1 MSEINGHEY
10 QLLKI
15 FSSDFEYHIPAY
27 QRPYAWT
34 TEETDT
40 LFDDLYG
47 FFTSESEEENYF
59 LGSIVLIKENTDR
72 KADVIDGQQRLTT
85 LTILFSV
92 LADNLTDPKKK
103 ASCMKR
109 LQEEGDELAGIASL
123 PRVFL
128 REWDQEFFNKYI
140 QNVQVS
146 DLLKIDPATLDTEA
160 KRHIQENCRALS
172 EKFKETFQG
181 DEAEL
186 LKFSS
191 FLLNRCYLV
200 VVSTPS
206 QASAFRVFSVM
217 NSRGLNLLPTDIIKS
232 ETIGKL
238 PEELQQSYTDKW
250 EELEN
255 QVGRDG
261 FNEVFTHTRTIFT
274 MEKAKKNLLD
284 EFRAFVVPETTPK
297 SLIDEILEPYT
308 LAYMKL
314 KNCSYT
320 ATKNA
325 DEINGYLYWLNKC
338 SNYDWMPPAIKFM
351 AMYPDDSEYMLWF
364 IRKLE
369 RLSSY
374 LQVTAQDVN
383 HRMAR
388 YKFVLAELKE
398 RPDSSLEDPIR
409 NVELTE
415 WEKEE
420 FLKTL
425 NGEIYTMPAARRNYI
440 IQRLDSFVSDGGATY
455 NAKLFTIE
463 HVLPQNPGYGSEW
476 FDLWPDAKDRQYWLN
491 RIANL
496 VPLTRQRNSAA
507 QNYDFNTKKEK
518 YFTTKSGTSSYQLT
532 TQVLNIDA
540 WTPDVVKTRQNDML
554 DVFAENW
561 DLTKDPERMGQENFL
576 LSGRGGSASG
586 YPLDS
591 ENFIVYAGSK
601 VSTDVT
607 DGFPQTYANLR
618 NSLVADGII
627 VDGVFSRDYTF
638 TSSSAAACVVLG
650 RSANGRKEWT
660 LLDGRTYGKYGGMD
674 SDKRANPPVVQ
685 ESSISPKKII
695 KAKPIDNS

>member
-34 TEETDT
+34 TEETNT

-47 FFTSESEEENYF
+47 FFTSESEDENYF

-92 LADNLTDPKKK
+92 LADNLTDPRKKT
-103 ASCMKR
+103 SCMKR

-128 REWDQEFFNKYI
+128 REWDQDFFNKYI
-140 QNVQVS
+140 QNVKLD
-146 DLLKIDPATLDTEA
+146 DLFRIDPATLDTEA
-160 KRHIQENCRALS
+160 KRHIQENCKALS
-172 EKFKETFQG
+172 VKFKETFQG
-181 DEAEL
+181 DETEL

-238 PEELQQSYTDKW
+238 PAHLQQVYTDKW

-284 EFRAFVVPETTPK
+284 EFRSFVIPETTPK
-297 SLIDEILEPYT
+297 SLIDDYLEPYT

-314 KNCSYT
+314 KNCAYT
-320 ATKNA
+320 STRNA
-325 DEINGYLYWLNKC
+325 EEINDLLYWLNKC
-338 SNYDWMPPAIKFM
+338 NNYDWMPPAILFM
-351 AMYPDDSEYMLWF
+351 TMHPDDSDYLLWF

-398 RPDSSLEDPIR
+398 RPNSSLSDPVQNI
-409 NVELTE
+409 ELTE

-420 FLKTL
+420 FLRTL
-425 NGEIYTMPAARRNYI
+425 NGEIYTMPATRRNYI

-455 NAKLFTIE
+455 NTKLFTIE
-463 HVLPQNPGYGSEW
+463 HVLPQNPSAGSEW
-476 FDLWPDAKDRQYWLN
+476 FDLWPEAKDRQYWLN

-507 QNYDFNTKKEK
+507 QNYDFKTKKEK
-518 YFTTKSGTSSYQLT
+518 YFVSKSGTSSYQLT
-532 TQVLNIDA
+532 TQVLQTDNWA
-540 WTPDVVKTRQNDML
+540 PDVVKHRQKDML
-554 DVFAENW
+554 DVFSQKW
-561 DLTKDPERMGQENFL
+561 DLGKDPERRGRENYM
-576 LSGRGGSASG
+576 LSGRGGNATG

-591 ENFIVYAGSK
+591 DNFTVYAGSRISK
-601 VSTDVT
+601 DVT
-607 DGFPQTYANLR
+607 DGYPPTYANLR
-618 NSLVADGII
+618 DSLIADGTI
-627 VDGVFSRDYTF
+627 VDGVFANDHTF
-638 TSSSAAACVVLG
+638 TSSSAAASVVLG

-660 LLDGRTYGKYGGMD
+660 LLDGRTYGKYGGLD
-674 SDKRANPPVVQ
+674 LD
-685 ESSISPKKII
+685 E
-695 KAKPIDNS
+695 

>member
-1 MSEINGHEY
+1 MSEITGHEY
-10 QLLKI
+10 PLLKI
-15 FSSDFEYHIPAY
+15 LSSDFEYHIPAY

-34 TEETDT
+34 TEETNT

-47 FFTSESEEENYF
+47 FFTSESENENYF

-92 LADNLTDPKKK
+92 LADNFTNPTKKS
-103 ASCMKR
+103 SCMKR
-109 LQEEGDELAGIASL
+109 LQEEGDELAGIESL
-123 PRVFL
+123 PRLFL
-128 REWDQEFFNKYI
+128 RAWDQDFFNKYI
-140 QNVQVS
+140 QNVRIT

-172 EKFKETFQG
+172 EKFKETFHRN
-181 DEAEL
+181 EAEL
-186 LKFSS
+186 LKFSN

-206 QASAFRVFSVM
+206 QTSAFRVFSVM

-238 PEELQQSYTDKW
+238 PANLQQTYTDKW

-274 MEKAKKNLLD
+274 MERAKKNLLD

-297 SLIDEILEPYT
+297 SLIDDYLEPYT

-314 KNCSYT
+314 KNSDYKST
-320 ATKNA
+320 GNA
-325 DEINGYLYWLNKC
+325 EKINGYLDWLNKC
-338 SNYDWMPPAIKFM
+338 NNYDWMPPAILFM
-351 AMYPDDSEYMLWF
+351 TQHQDDSEYLLWF
-364 IRKLE
+364 IRKLD

-398 RPDSSLEDPIR
+398 RPNSSLNDPIQ
-409 NVELTE
+409 NIELTE

-420 FLKTL
+420 FLNTL
-425 NGEIYTMPAARRNYI
+425 NGEIYAMPPLRRNYI

-463 HVLPQNPGYGSEW
+463 HVLPQNPSSGSEW
-476 FDLWPDAKDRQYWLN
+476 LNLWPDAKERLYWLN

-507 QNYDFNTKKEK
+507 QNYDFKQKKEK

-532 TQVLNIDA
+532 TQVLNIDTWA
-540 WTPDVVKTRQNDML
+540 PDVVKRRQKDML
-554 DVFAENW
+554 DIFAKNW
-561 DLTKDPERMGQENFL
+561 DLEKSTERMGQNHFL
-576 LSGRGGSASG
+576 LSGRGGNASG
-586 YPLDS
+586 YPLDND
-591 ENFIVYAGSK
+591 NFIVLSGSK
-601 VSTDVT
+601 ISADVT
-607 DGFPQTYANLR
+607 DGYPQTYANLR
-618 NSLVADGII
+618 NSLIEDEII
-627 VDGVFSRDYTF
+627 VDGFFVRDYTF

-660 LLDGRTYGKYGGMD
+660 LLDGSTYGKYGGFD
-674 SDKRANPPVVQ
+674 SDV
-685 ESSISPKKII
+685 
-695 KAKPIDNS
+695 

>member
-34 TEETDT
+34 AEETNT

-47 FFTSESEEENYF
+47 FYTSENEDENYF

-92 LADNLTDPKKK
+92 LADNLIDPRKR

-109 LQEEGDELAGIASL
+109 LQEEGDELAGIASQ
-123 PRVFL
+123 PRLFL
-128 REWDQEFFNKYI
+128 REWDQSFFNKYI
-140 QNVQVS
+140 QGVKIE

-160 KRHIQENCRALS
+160 KRHIQENCKALS

-181 DEAEL
+181 DETEL

-238 PEELQQSYTDKW
+238 PESLQQAYTDKW

-255 QVGRDG
+255 NVGRDG

-284 EFRAFVVPETTPK
+284 EFRTYVVPETTPK
-297 SLIDEILEPYT
+297 SLIDDYLEPFT

-314 KNCSYT
+314 RNCTYT
-320 ATKNA
+320 STRNA
-325 DEINGYLYWLNKC
+325 EEINDLLYWLNKC
-338 SNYDWMPPAIKFM
+338 NNYDWMPPAILFM
-351 AMYPDDSEYMLWF
+351 SMYQDDSDDLLWF

-383 HRMAR
+383 HRVTR

-398 RPDSSLEDPIR
+398 RPNSSLSDPIR
-409 NVELTE
+409 NIELTE
-415 WEKEE
+415 WEKKE
-420 FLKTL
+420 FLRTL
-425 NGEIYTMPAARRNYI
+425 NSEIYTMPAPRRNYI

-455 NAKLFTIE
+455 NTKLFTIE
-463 HVLPQNPGYGSEW
+463 HVLPQNPSAGSEW
-476 FDLWPDAKDRQYWLN
+476 LELWPETKERQYWLN
-491 RIANL
+491 RIVNL

-507 QNYDFNTKKEK
+507 QNYDFKTKKEK
-518 YFTTKSGTSSYQLT
+518 YFTTKSGTSSYRLT
-532 TQVLNIDA
+532 TQVLNTNT
-540 WTPDVVKTRQNDML
+540 WTLDVVKNRQEDML
-554 DVFAENW
+554 EIFAKNW
-561 DLTKDPERMGQENFL
+561 DLKENAERRGRDNYM
-576 LSGRGGSASG
+576 LSARGGNATG

-591 ENFIVYAGSK
+591 DSFIVYAGSK
-601 VSTDVT
+601 IAKDVT
-607 DGFPQTYANLR
+607 ESYPQNYASLR
-618 NSLVADGII
+618 DSLIANGTI
-627 VDGVFSRDYTF
+627 VNGVFVHDYTF

-650 RSANGRKEWT
+650 RSANGRKEWA
-660 LLDGRTYGKYGGMD
+660 LLDGRTYGKYSGVD
-674 SDKRANPPVVQ
+674 SGD
-685 ESSISPKKII
+685 
-695 KAKPIDNS
+695 

>member
-34 TEETDT
+34 TEETNT

-47 FFTSESEEENYF
+47 FFISENEDENYF

-140 QNVQVS
+140 QNVNLS
-146 DLLKIDPATLDTEA
+146 DLFKIDPVTLDTEA
-160 KRHIQENCRALS
+160 KRHIQENCKSLS
-172 EKFKETFQG
+172 VKFKETFHG

-186 LKFSS
+186 LKFSG

-238 PEELQQSYTDKW
+238 PTDLQRSYTDKW

-284 EFRAFVVPETTPK
+284 EFRSFVVSETTPK
-297 SLIDEILEPYT
+297 SLIDDYLEPYT

-314 KNCSYT
+314 KNCAYT
-320 ATKNA
+320 STKNA
-325 DEINGYLYWLNKC
+325 EEINSYLYWLNK
-338 SNYDWMPPAIKFM
+338 SNNYDWMPPAILFM
-351 AMYPDDSEYMLWF
+351 TLHPDDSDYLLWF

-398 RPDSSLEDPIR
+398 RLNSSLTDPIQ
-409 NVELTE
+409 NIELTE

-420 FLKTL
+420 FLRTL

-455 NAKLFTIE
+455 NTKLFTIE
-463 HVLPQNPGYGSEW
+463 HVLPQNPSAGSAW
-476 FDLWPDAKDRQYWLN
+476 FDLWPDAKERQYWLN

-507 QNYDFNTKKEK
+507 QNYDFKTKKEK

-532 TQVLNIDA
+532 TQVLSIDTWSPA
-540 WTPDVVKTRQNDML
+540 IVKSRQEDML
-554 DVFAENW
+554 DIFARNW
-561 DLTKDPERMGQENFL
+561 DLEKDTERKGKESFL
-576 LSGRGGSASG
+576 LSGRGGSATG

-591 ENFIVYAGSK
+591 DNFIVYAGSK
-601 VSTDVT
+601 ISKDVT
-607 DGFPQTYANLR
+607 DGYPQNYANLR
-618 NSLVADGII
+618 DSLIADGVI
-627 VDGVFSRDYTF
+627 VDGIFAHDYTF
-638 TSSSAAACVVLG
+638 TSSSAAACIILG

-660 LLDGRTYGKYGGMD
+660 LLDGRTYGKYGGLD
-674 SDKRANPPVVQ
+674 SD
-685 ESSISPKKII
+685 
-695 KAKPIDNS
+695 D

>member
-1 MSEINGHEY
+1 MSEITGHEY

-34 TEETDT
+34 IEETNT
-40 LFDDLYG
+40 LFDDLYS
-47 FFTSESEEENYF
+47 FFTSEKEDENYF
-59 LGSIVLIKENTDR
+59 LGSIVLIKENTNR

-92 LADNLTDPKKK
+92 LADCLADPKKK

-128 REWDQEFFNKYI
+128 REWDQGFFNKYI
-140 QNVQVS
+140 QNVRIPE
-146 DLLKIDPATLDTEA
+146 LLKIDPTTLDTEA
-160 KRHIQENCRALS
+160 KQHIQENCRALQ
-172 EKFKETFQG
+172 EKFRETFQG
-181 DEAEL
+181 DENEL
-186 LKFSS
+186 TKFSS

-238 PEELQQSYTDKW
+238 PANLQQSYTDKW

-284 EFRAFVVPETTPK
+284 EFRAYVVPETTPK
-297 SLIDEILEPYT
+297 SLVDDYLEPYT

-314 KNCSYT
+314 KNCAYT
-320 ATKNA
+320 STKHA
-325 DEINGYLYWLNKC
+325 EEINGYLYWLNKC
-338 SNYDWMPPAIKFM
+338 NNYDWMPSAILFM
-351 AMYPDDSEYMLWF
+351 TMHPDDSEYLLWF
-364 IRKLE
+364 IRMLE

-374 LQVTAQDVN
+374 LQVTARDVN

-398 RPDSSLEDPIR
+398 KPHSTLNDPIR
-409 NVELTE
+409 NIDLTE

-425 NGEIYTMPAARRNYI
+425 NGEIYTMPSARRNYI
-440 IQRLDSFVSDGGATY
+440 IQRLDSFVSDGGASY
-455 NAKLFTIE
+455 NTKLFTIE
-463 HVLPQNPGYGSEW
+463 HVLPQNPSVGSEW
-476 FDLWPDAKDRQYWLN
+476 YSLWPDAKERQYWLN

-507 QNYDFNTKKEK
+507 QNYEFKLKKEK

-532 TQVLNIDA
+532 TQVLNTDTWSPA
-540 WTPDVVKTRQNDML
+540 VVEQRQKDIL
-554 DVFAENW
+554 DVFAKNW
-561 DLTKDPERMGQENFL
+561 SLETNAERKTGDKYL
-576 LSGRGGSASG
+576 LSGRGGNATG
-586 YPLDS
+586 NPLGNDT
-591 ENFIVYAGSK
+591 FIVYAGSK
-601 VSTDVT
+601 ISQDTT
-607 DGFPQTYANLR
+607 EGFPQNYAGLR
-618 NSLVADGII
+618 NSLIANGTV
-627 VDGVFSRDYTF
+627 VDNVFVKDYLF

-660 LLDGRTYGKYGGMD
+660 LLDGRTYGKYGGI
-674 SDKRANPPVVQ
+674 
-685 ESSISPKKII
+685 ELGE
-695 KAKPIDNS
+695 

>member
-34 TEETDT
+34 TEETNT

-47 FFTSESEEENYF
+47 FFSSEKEDENYF
-59 LGSIVLIKENTDR
+59 LGSIVLIKETANR
-72 KADVIDGQQRLTT
+72 RADVIDGQQRLTT
-85 LTILFSV
+85 ITILFSV

-128 REWDQEFFNKYI
+128 RERDQDFFFKYI
-140 QNVQVS
+140 QNVNIS
-146 DLLKIDPATLDTEA
+146 DLLKIDPANLDTEA
-160 KRHIQENCRALS
+160 KRHIQENCKALYA
-172 EKFKETFQG
+172 KFEEAFQR
-181 DEAEL
+181 DENEL
-186 LKFSS
+186 VRFST

-206 QASAFRVFSVM
+206 QESAFRVFSVM

-238 PEELQQSYTDKW
+238 PPNLQQSYTDKW
-250 EELEN
+250 EDLEN

-274 MEKAKKNLLD
+274 MEKAKKNLLE
-284 EFRAFVVPETTPK
+284 EFRTYVVPETTPK
-297 SLIDEILEPYT
+297 SLIDDYLEPYT
-308 LAYMKL
+308 SAYMKL
-314 KNCSYT
+314 KNHTYES
-320 ATKNA
+320 TKHA
-325 DEINGYLYWLNKC
+325 EEINGYLYWLNKC
-338 SNYDWMPPAIKFM
+338 NNYDWMPPAILFM
-351 AMYPDDSEYMLWF
+351 TMHPDDSDYLLWF
-364 IRKLE
+364 IKRLE

-374 LQVTAQDVN
+374 LLVTAQDVN

-398 RPDSSLEDPIR
+398 NPHSTLSSPLQNI
-409 NVELTE
+409 ELTE
-415 WEKEE
+415 WEKKQ
-420 FLKTL
+420 FLNTL
-425 NGEIYTMPAARRNYI
+425 NGEIYTMPPVRRNYI

-463 HVLPQNPGYGSEW
+463 HVLPQNPSANSEW
-476 FDLWPDAKDRQYWLN
+476 LKLWPDAKQRQYWLN

-507 QNYDFNTKKEK
+507 QNYEFKTKKDK
-518 YFTTKSGTSSYQLT
+518 YFTTKSGTSSYGLT
-532 TQVLNIDA
+532 TQVLSIDI
-540 WTPDVVKTRQNDML
+540 WSPEIVEDRQKDML
-554 DVFAENW
+554 DIFAKNWMLEKDANRASDENY
-561 DLTKDPERMGQENFL
+561 L
-576 LSGRGGSASG
+576 LSGRGGNASG
-586 YPLDS
+586 NPSDNDS
-591 ENFIVYAGSK
+591 FIVHAGSK
-601 VSTDVT
+601 VSLDMTDS
-607 DGFPQTYANLR
+607 FPSNYADLR
-618 NSLVADGII
+618 NSLIVQGII
-627 VDGVFSRDYTF
+627 VDGVFVQNYKF

-660 LLDGRTYGKYGGMD
+660 LLDGRTL
-674 SDKRANPPVVQ
+674 ANRGV
-685 ESSISPKKII
+685 
-695 KAKPIDNS
+695 

>member
-34 TEETDT
+34 TEETNT

-47 FFTSESEEENYF
+47 FFTSEKEDENYF

-92 LADNLTDPKKK
+92 LADNLKDPKKK

-128 REWDQEFFNKYI
+128 REWDQAFFNKYI
-140 QNVQVS
+140 QNVNLT
-146 DLLKIDPATLDTEA
+146 DLFKIDPTTLDTEA
-160 KRHIQENCRALS
+160 KCHIQENCKALS
-172 EKFKETFQG
+172 AKFKETFQG
-181 DEAEL
+181 DEEEL
-186 LKFSS
+186 VKFSS

-238 PEELQQSYTDKW
+238 SVSLQQSYTDKW

-255 QVGRDG
+255 LVGRDG

-274 MEKAKKNLLD
+274 MEKARKNLLE
-284 EFRAFVVPETTPK
+284 EFRSFVVSVTTPK
-297 SLIDEILEPYT
+297 SLIDDYLEPYT
-308 LAYMKL
+308 IAYMKL
-314 KNCSYT
+314 KNCAYT
-320 ATKNA
+320 STKNA
-325 DEINGYLYWLNKC
+325 EEINNYLYWLNKC
-338 SNYDWMPPAIKFM
+338 NNYDWMPPAILFM
-351 AMYPDDSEYMLWF
+351 TMHSDDSDYLLWF
-364 IRKLE
+364 IKKLE
-369 RLSSY
+369 RLASY

-383 HRMAR
+383 HRMER
-388 YKFVLAELKE
+388 YKFVLAEMKE
-398 RPDSSLEDPIR
+398 KSWSTLDDPIQ
-409 NVELTE
+409 NIELTE

-420 FLKTL
+420 FLKAL
-425 NGEIYTMPAARRNYI
+425 NGEIYTMPATRRNYI

-455 NAKLFTIE
+455 NTKLFTIE
-463 HVLPQNPGYGSEW
+463 HVLPQNPAIGSEW
-476 FDLWPDAKDRQYWLN
+476 LETWPDAKDRQYWLN

-507 QNYDFNTKKEK
+507 QNYDFKQKKEK

-532 TQVLNIDA
+532 TQVLNTDI
-540 WTPDVVKTRQNDML
+540 WSPEVVKNRQKDML
-554 DVFAENW
+554 DVFAMKW
-561 DLTKDPERMGQENFL
+561 DLEKNTENDGKESFL
-576 LSGRGGSASG
+576 LSGRGGNATG
-586 YPLDS
+586 YPLDNDS
-591 ENFIVYAGSK
+591 FIVYTGSK
-601 VSTDVT
+601 ISKDIT
-607 DGFPQTYANLR
+607 DGYPQTYANLR
-618 NSLVADGII
+618 DSLIIEGVI
-627 VDGVFSRDYTF
+627 VDSVFVKDYTF
-638 TSSSAAACVVLG
+638 TSSSAAASVVLG

-660 LLDGRTYGKYGGMD
+660 LLDGRTYGKYGGLD
-674 SDKRANPPVVQ
+674 SRNQ
-685 ESSISPKKII
+685 
-695 KAKPIDNS
+695 

>member
-34 TEETDT
+34 VEETNT
-40 LFDDLYG
+40 LFEDLYS
-47 FFTSESEEENYF
+47 FYTSEKEDENYF
-59 LGSIVLIKENTDR
+59 LGSIVLIKSNNNR
-72 KADVIDGQQRLTT
+72 RADVIDGQQRLTT
-85 LTILFSV
+85 LTILFAV

-103 ASCMKR
+103 ISCMKR

-128 REWDQEFFNKYI
+128 RDWDQEFFNKYI
-140 QNVQVS
+140 QNVKIT
-146 DLLKIDPATLDTEA
+146 DLLKIDPADNTVLDTEA
-160 KRHIQENCRALS
+160 KKHIQENCKALFI
-172 EKFKETFQG
+172 KFKEAFQG
-181 DEAEL
+181 DEDEL
-186 LKFSS
+186 VKFSS

-238 PEELQQSYTDKW
+238 PENLQKSYTDKW

-255 QVGRDG
+255 LVGRDG

-284 EFRAFVVPETTPK
+284 EFRAYVVPETTPR
-297 SLIDEILEPYT
+297 SLVDDYLEPYT

-314 KNCSYT
+314 KNCAYAS
-320 ATKNA
+320 TKNA
-325 DEINGYLYWLNKC
+325 EEINGYLYWLNKI
-338 SNYDWMPPAIKFM
+338 SYYDWMPSAILFM
-351 AMYPDDSEYMLWF
+351 TMHPDDSDYLLWF
-364 IRKLE
+364 IQRLE
-369 RLSSY
+369 RLTSY

-383 HRMAR
+383 HRIAR
-388 YKFVLAELKE
+388 YKFILAELKE
-398 RPDSSLEDPIR
+398 KPQSTLEDPIQ
-409 NVELTE
+409 NIELTE

-420 FLKTL
+420 FMKTL
-425 NGEIYTMPAARRNYI
+425 DSEIYTMPAARRNYI

-455 NAKLFTIE
+455 NSKLFTIE
-463 HVLPQNPGYGSEW
+463 HVLPQTPSLGSEW
-476 FDLWPDAKDRQYWLN
+476 LELWPDTRKRLYWLN

-507 QNYDFNTKKEK
+507 QNYEFKQKKEK

-532 TQVLNIDA
+532 TQVLSYST
-540 WTPDVVKTRQNDML
+540 WTPEIVEKRQTDIL
-554 DVFAENW
+554 EVFAKNW
-561 DLTKDPERMGQENFL
+561 NLEKDPTRTGREEYI
-576 LSGRGGSASG
+576 LSGRGGNATG
-586 YPLDS
+586 NPLKND
-591 ENFIVYAGSK
+591 EFIVYAGSK
-601 VSTDVT
+601 ISKETSE
-607 DGFPQTYANLR
+607 GFQSNYANLR
-618 NSLVADGII
+618 NLLISNGII
-627 VDGVFSRDYTF
+627 VGGTFVKDYTF
-638 TSSSAAACVVLG
+638 TSSSAAASVVLG

-660 LLDGRTYGKYGGMD
+660 LLDGRTYGKYGGLD
-674 SDKRANPPVVQ
+674 TGK
-685 ESSISPKKII
+685 
-695 KAKPIDNS
+695 

>member
-34 TEETDT
+34 TEETNT

-47 FFTSESEEENYF
+47 FFTSESEDENYF

-72 KADVIDGQQRLTT
+72 HADVIDGQQRLTT

-92 LADNLTDPKKK
+92 LADCLKEPDDKS
-103 ASCMKR
+103 SCMEI
-109 LQEEGDELAGIASL
+109 LQEKGNKLAGIASQ

-128 REWDQEFFNKYI
+128 RDWDHGFFNKFI
-140 QNVQVS
+140 QNVKIS
-146 DLLKIDPATLDTEA
+146 ELFKIDPATLDTEA
-160 KRHIQENCRALS
+160 KCHIQENCKALFI
-172 EKFKETFQG
+172 KFKETFQD
-181 DEAEL
+181 DEDEL

-217 NSRGLNLLPTDIIKS
+217 NSRGLNLLPTDIVKS

-238 PEELQQSYTDKW
+238 PSDLQQIYTDKW

-284 EFRAFVVPETTPK
+284 EFRSFVVSETTPK
-297 SLIDEILEPYT
+297 SLIDDYLEPYT

-314 KNCSYT
+314 KNCAYAS
-320 ATKNA
+320 TKNA
-325 DEINGYLYWLNKC
+325 EEINGFLYWLNKC
-338 SNYDWMPPAIKFM
+338 NNYDWMPPAILFM
-351 AMYPDDSEYMLWF
+351 TMYPDDSDYLLWF

-374 LQVTAQDVN
+374 LLVTAQDVN

-388 YKFVLAELKE
+388 YKFILAELKE
-398 RPDSSLEDPIR
+398 RPNSSLDDPIQ
-409 NVELTE
+409 NIELTE

-420 FLKTL
+420 FIKTL
-425 NGEIYTMPAARRNYI
+425 NGEIYTMPAVRRNYI

-455 NAKLFTIE
+455 NTKVFTIE
-463 HVLPQNPGYGSEW
+463 HVLPQNPSTGSEW
-476 FDLWPDAKDRQYWLN
+476 FDLWPEVKDRQYWLN

-507 QNYDFNTKKEK
+507 QNYDFKMKKEK

-532 TQVLNIDA
+532 TQVLNTNT
-540 WTPDVVKTRQNDML
+540 WTPDVVKKRQIDML
-554 DVFAENW
+554 DIFAKNW
-561 DLTKDPERMGQENFL
+561 DLERDTERKGRENYMLF
-576 LSGRGGSASG
+576 GRGGNATG
-586 YPLDS
+586 NPLDS
-591 ENFIVYAGSK
+591 DNFIVYAGSK
-601 VSTDVT
+601 VSKDVT
-607 DGFPQTYANLR
+607 DGFPSNYANLR
-618 NSLVADGII
+618 DALIADGTI
-627 VDGVFSRDYTF
+627 VNGVFVKEYTF
-638 TSSSAAACVVLG
+638 TSSSAAASVVLG
-650 RSANGRKEWT
+650 RYANGRKEWT
-660 LLDGRTYGKYGGMD
+660 LLDGRTYGKYGGLD
-674 SDKRANPPVVQ
+674 SED
-685 ESSISPKKII
+685 
-695 KAKPIDNS
+695 